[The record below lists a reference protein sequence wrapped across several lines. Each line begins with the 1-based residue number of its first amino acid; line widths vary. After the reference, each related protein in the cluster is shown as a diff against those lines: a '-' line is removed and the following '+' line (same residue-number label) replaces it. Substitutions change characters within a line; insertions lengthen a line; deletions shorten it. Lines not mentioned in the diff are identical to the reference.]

1 MLDES
6 ILYTIVV
13 AGKPQG
19 PYTLAELKQFQI
31 LPGTFI
37 RKPGMDD
44 YKEAHEIEEIRQLM
58 GFAVPKNTP
67 QYFASFDQRLM
78 AWAIDVFLIAVVYAV
93 LIFLSFLF
101 VQEQAVR
108 VVLLVGIAVMVPLTK
123 LIYNIIADPSK
134 TQGTIGKKLMD
145 IKVTD
150 LNGERI
156 SFEISLARNMAKIVS
171 TLTLGGGYVYSFFNK
186 KQQCLHDV
194 MAGTLVIK
202 DRLL

>member
-1 MLDES
+1 M
-6 ILYTIVV
+6 YTIVI

-19 PYTLAELKQFQI
+19 PYTLTELKQFEI

-58 GFAVPKNTP
+58 GFAVQKTAP

-78 AWAIDVFLIAVVYAV
+78 AWAIDVFLIAVVYVV
-93 LIFLSFLF
+93 LVFLSFLF
-101 VQEQAVR
+101 VQQQSVR
-108 VVLLVGIAVMVPLTK
+108 VVLLIGMAVMVPLTK

-150 LNGERI
+150 LNGEQI
-156 SFEISLARNMAKIVS
+156 GFETSLARNFAKIVS
-171 TLTLGGGYVYSFFNK
+171 TLPLFFGYIYSFFNK

>member
-1 MLDES
+1 M
-6 ILYTIVV
+6 I

-19 PYTLAELKQFQI
+19 PYTLEELKQFEI
-31 LPGTFI
+31 LTGTFI

-58 GFAVPKNTP
+58 GFAVQQTAP

-78 AWAIDVFLIAVVYAV
+78 AWAIDVFLIATLYAV

-101 VQEQAVR
+101 LQQQTVR
-108 VVLLVGIAVMVPLTK
+108 VVFLVGMAVLIPLTK
-123 LIYNIIADPSK
+123 LIYNIFADASK
-134 TQGTIGKKLMD
+134 NQGTIGKKLMD
-145 IKVTD
+145 IKVSD
-150 LNGERI
+150 LNGQRVNL
-156 SFEISLARNMAKIVS
+156 STSLIRNLAKIIS
-171 TLTLGGGYVYSFFNK
+171 TITFGIGYVYSFFNK

-194 MAGTLVIK
+194 MAGTLVMK